1 MPITTPKSK
10 AAVTVRASEFL
21 VRHDFVFRPRK
32 VDGFSHKMIGDM
44 PVTTV
49 NYQSYTE
56 EIPDPDRVLYDY
68 LTRRFHPTPPDEP
81 S

>member
-1 MPITTPKSK
+1 
-10 AAVTVRASEFL
+10 
-21 VRHDFVFRPRK
+21 
-32 VDGFSHKMIGDM
+32 MIGDM